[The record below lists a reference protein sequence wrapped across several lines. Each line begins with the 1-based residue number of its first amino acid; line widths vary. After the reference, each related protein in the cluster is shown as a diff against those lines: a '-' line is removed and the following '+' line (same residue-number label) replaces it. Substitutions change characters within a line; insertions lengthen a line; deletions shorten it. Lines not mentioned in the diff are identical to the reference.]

1 MLDEEVD
8 RLALLTGQAIAKQR
22 KRVGMTQEKVAELLG
37 LGNEAVSR
45 IERGL
50 VRPNL
55 ERLIQFSAI
64 FECDLAELLTE
75 SSPRAVDQ
83 ANRLHDLLAP
93 LAIEDREL
101 LIDTVERLAKRLS
114 PPPTPPKKKR

>member
-1 MLDEEVD
+1 MLSDDVK

-22 KRVGMTQEKVAELLG
+22 KRAGMTQEEVAELLG

-50 VRPNL
+50 VKPNI
-55 ERLIQFSAI
+55 ERLIEFSSI
-64 FECDLAELLTE
+64 FECDLVELLTE

-83 ANRLHDLLAP
+83 ANRIHDLLEP
-93 LAIEDREL
+93 LAVEDREL
-101 LIDTVERLAKRLS
+101 LVETLERFANRLK
-114 PPPTPPKKKR
+114 PPKKKR